1 MSSESK
7 RVVITGMGVVSP
19 SGSTS
24 EELWGSLLEGRSGV
38 RDITSL
44 PTESSQTSKPL
55 PVPFGAPAL
64 DFIGK
69 LQNFGDVPKSLS
81 KTIRKSLKMM
91 CRQCQM
97 GVAVGQKAIL
107 DAGLLPETFDPTRIG
122 ASYNSEFMRPEP
134 DDFLTGMTDTALADN
149 GKLDISDWPIAG
161 MARMN
166 PLWLLKGL
174 PNMPA
179 AHLAIFNDLRGP
191 NNSLTLREAGVGAAL
206 GEAFHII
213 QDGKADVMIVGA
225 SGSRLSPMQYVS
237 AIHTEVIAERGD
249 DPTAACRPFDAHRTG
264 CVLGEGA
271 GAVTIE
277 SLEHA
282 LARGATIHAEVL
294 GGAYTASVDTN
305 GVARRQ
311 AALINALKQ
320 LFTQTGKSPNDVGHV
335 NAHGLSTPSCD
346 AEEAAAINTAFAER
360 STPIPVTA
368 AKSCFGNLGAGSGL
382 VELVAGI
389 ESLKQ
394 NRLFPTRNFETPDQ
408 ECPISVVTEA
418 CEPGDIFIKTSV
430 SPQGQ
435 AGAVMIA
442 AYRDDS

>member
-7 RVVITGMGVVSP
+7 RVVITGMGIVSP

-24 EELWGSLLEGRSGV
+24 QELWESLIEGRSSV
-38 RDITSL
+38 RDITNL
-44 PTESSQTSKPL
+44 PTESSEPSSPL

-69 LQNFGDVPKSLS
+69 LPNFGDVPKSLS
-81 KTIRKSLKMM
+81 KMIRKSLRMM

-122 ASYNSEFMRPEP
+122 ASYNSEYMRPEP
-134 DDFLTGMTDTALADN
+134 DDFLTGITDTALTEN
-149 GKLDISDWPIAG
+149 GELDISDWPIAG
-161 MARMN
+161 MSRMN

-191 NNSLTLREAGVGAAL
+191 NNSLTLREAGLGAAL

-213 QDGKADVMIVGA
+213 QAGKADIMIVGA
-225 SGSRLSPMQYVS
+225 SGSRLSPMQYVN

-249 DPTAACRPFDAHRTG
+249 DPTAACRPFDAGRTG

-271 GAVTIE
+271 GAVAIE
-277 SLEHA
+277 SLENA
-282 LARGATIHAEVL
+282 LAREATIHAELL
-294 GGAYTASVDTN
+294 GGTYTASVGTD
-305 GVARRQ
+305 GIGRRQ
-311 AALINALKQ
+311 TALVNALDR
-320 LFTQTGKSPNDVGHV
+320 LFSQTGKKPNDVGHV

-346 AEEAAAINTAFAER
+346 AEEASAIKQAFAGR

-382 VELVAGI
+382 VELVASI

-394 NRLFPTRNFETPDQ
+394 NRLFPTKNYETPDLK
-408 ECPISVVTEA
+408 CPISVVSEA
-418 CEPGDIFIKTSV
+418 CEPGDIFVKTSV

-435 AGAVMIA
+435 AGAIMVA
-442 AYRDDS
+442 AYQADS